1 MNFDFLVDFPGLG
14 IFDWGINRVAFAPFG
29 VEVYWYGLL
38 IAFAS
43 ILSIFLSQRE
53 AAKFGLEPDFVLDNF
68 LVIIPSMIV
77 GARLYYI
84 IFTWDLYKD
93 DLMSIFDTRKGGL
106 GFYGGVIGGLLGI
119 IIFHLIKKRPL
130 ERFLDFIVVYIP
142 LGQAI
147 GRIGNFINQEA
158 FGTNTDLPWGMISNG
173 TTDYLAAHPELG
185 QNPALPVHPT
195 FLYEF
200 IGNLILF
207 FILHYFRKR
216 NRIPYGTMAAY
227 FMGYGIIRF
236 FVEGIRTDSL
246 YIGDSGIRASQL
258 LSAIMVAVSL
268 LYLLVVKRRKH
279 IAKTAEAEAL
289 FEAAAQAREASAPAA
304 GPDSDVKADM
314 ISDSGSATDVD
325 PEADVDP
332 DTNVDSDSDSN
343 VDSDSA
349 APETSLSGEAVAQ
362 EITSVTEEPEGD
374 KQTVSAPHNVSAGKS
389 AVSASE
395 NIKDKTKERP

>member
-119 IIFHLIKKRPL
+119 TIFHLIKKRPL

-207 FILHYFRKR
+207 FILHQFRKR

-227 FMGYGIIRF
+227 FMGYGVIRF

-268 LYLLVVKRRKH
+268 VYLLVVKRRKH
-279 IAKTAEAEAL
+279 IAKTAEADTL

-304 GPDSDVKADM
+304 GSDSDVKADM
-314 ISDSGSATDVD
+314 ISDSASATDVD
-325 PEADVDP
+325 SEADVDP
-332 DTNVDSDSDSN
+332 DTN

-349 APETSLSGEAVAQ
+349 APETSLSGETAAQ
-362 EITSVTEEPEGD
+362 EITSATEEPEGD
-374 KQTVSAPHNVSAGKS
+374 TRTVSASHNVSVDKS

-395 NIKDKTKERP
+395 NIKDKITEQL